1 MSIRRMFQ
9 VGVVTLAL
17 GGAVAPMFNASE
29 AQTTGTDADRTG
41 TATDDRRGPDFG
53 WIGILGLAGLA
64 GLMGNR
70 REDHTA
76 SRTSTASTAR

>member
-1 MSIRRMFQ
+1 MSIRRLFQ
-9 VGVVTLAL
+9 VGVVSLAL
-17 GGAVAPMFNASE
+17 GGAVAPMLNTSE

-41 TATDDRRGPDFG
+41 TRTEDRSGPDFG

-70 REDHTA
+70 REDHTLT
-76 SRTSTASTAR
+76 RTSTASTR